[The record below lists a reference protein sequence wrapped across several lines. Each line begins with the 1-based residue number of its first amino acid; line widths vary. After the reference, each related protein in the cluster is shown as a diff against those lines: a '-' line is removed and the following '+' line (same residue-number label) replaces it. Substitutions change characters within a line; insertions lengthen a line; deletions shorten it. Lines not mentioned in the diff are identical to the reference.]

1 MAGHVCPPWL
11 SFTLTNFF
19 RRMFH
24 DPKKILARFIKSG
37 DTVVDVGCGP
47 GFFTIPMARMV
58 GEKGLVIAADI
69 NRGMLKR
76 VKRRAERAGVSGRLL
91 AQLSEKNRLGIGPK
105 VNFALAF
112 WMAHEVRD
120 LGRFF
125 AEIQATLQPDGVFL
139 LVEPKMHV
147 SDMSYDEIVA
157 AAEKAGLKPFGEVPV
172 RLSRATAF
180 RGS

>member
-1 MAGHVCPPWL
+1 MSH
-11 SFTLTNFF
+11 N
-19 RRMFH
+19 
-24 DPKKILARFIKSG
+24 PKKILARYIKPG
-37 DTVVDVGCGP
+37 DTVLDVGCGP

-69 NRGMLKR
+69 SAGMLER
-76 VKRRAERAGVSGRLL
+76 VKRRAERAGVSGRILL
-91 AQLSEKNRLGIGPK
+91 QLSEKNRLGVSQK
-105 VNFALAF
+105 ADFALAF
-112 WMAHEVRD
+112 WTAHEAGD

-125 AEIQATLQPDGVFL
+125 ADINAALQPDGVFL

-157 AAEKAGLKPFGEVPV
+157 GAEKAGLRPFGEVAV

>member
-11 SFTLTNFF
+11 SFTLTNVF

-24 DPKKILARFIKSG
+24 DPKNILGRFIKAG
-37 DTVVDVGCGP
+37 DTVLDVGCGP

-58 GEKGLVIAADI
+58 GERGLVIAADI
-69 NRGMLKR
+69 SAGMLQK
-76 VKRRAERAGVSGRLL
+76 VKLRAERAGVSGRILL
-91 AQLSEKNRLGIGPK
+91 HLSERNRLGVSQK
-105 VNFALAF
+105 TDFALAF
-112 WMAHEVRD
+112 WTAHEAGD

-125 AEIQATLQPDGVFL
+125 ADIKAALQPDSVFL

-157 AAEKAGLKPFGEVPV
+157 AAERAGLKSFGKVPI
-172 RLSRATAF
+172 RLSRAAVF

>member
-11 SFTLTNFF
+11 AFLLTSVF

-24 DPKKILARFIKSG
+24 NPERILARFIKPG
-37 DTVVDVGCGP
+37 DTVLDVGCGP

-58 GEKGLVIAADI
+58 GEKGLVIAADVSP
-69 NRGMLKR
+69 GMLER
-76 VKRRAERAGVSGRLL
+76 VKRRAERAGVSGRILL
-91 AQLSEKNRLGIGPK
+91 QLSDQNKLGVSQK
-105 VNFALAF
+105 VDFALAF
-112 WMAHEVRD
+112 WAAHEAGD

-125 AEIQATLQPDGVFL
+125 ADIKAALRPDGIFL

-147 SDMSYDEIVA
+147 SDRSYEEIVA
-157 AAEKAGLKPFGEVPV
+157 AAEKAGLRPFEEVPV

-180 RGS
+180 RLS